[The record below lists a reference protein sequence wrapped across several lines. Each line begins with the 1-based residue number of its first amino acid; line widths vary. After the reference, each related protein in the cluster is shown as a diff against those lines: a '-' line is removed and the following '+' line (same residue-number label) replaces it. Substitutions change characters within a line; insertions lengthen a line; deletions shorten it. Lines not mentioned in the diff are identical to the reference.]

1 MERGSTIMIRCTSVL
16 LEGKEMMG
24 EGIFLVRLSTSRKV
38 DVGVSLAAPQC
49 ASLTIMMPKFS
60 KMT

>member
-1 MERGSTIMIRCTSVL
+1 MERGSTIMIRGTSVL

-38 DVGVSLAAPQC
+38 DVVVWLAAPQF
-49 ASLTIMMPKFS
+49 ASLTITMEPHE
-60 KMT
+60 